1 MKKVFFSILLALMMM
16 GCATATYQN
25 GDVTLKVSRPIFAA
39 LSASATSSQGDTVS
53 INAASSVQLDQLV
66 ALAIKGYA
74 QYMSG
79 GLVSPPVAG
88 PTVQSIPAV
97 AVPKPQATPPPA
109 EIVK

>member
-1 MKKVFFSILLALMMM
+1 MKRLLLLCMIVLM
-16 GCATATYQN
+16 GCATATYKN
-25 GDVTLKVSRPIFAA
+25 GDVSLTISRPIFAA

-79 GLVSPPVAG
+79 GLVSA
-88 PTVQSIPAV
+88 PATSAV
-97 AVPKPQATPPPA
+97 LVPKADAQATPPPA
-109 EIVK
+109 ER